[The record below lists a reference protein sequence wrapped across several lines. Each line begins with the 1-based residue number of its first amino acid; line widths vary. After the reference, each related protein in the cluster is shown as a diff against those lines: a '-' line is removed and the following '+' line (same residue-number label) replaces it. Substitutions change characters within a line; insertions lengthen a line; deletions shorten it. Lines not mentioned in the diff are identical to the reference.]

1 MPKLIFLLSTGSN
14 AFKMKNTIFI
24 VIIAGFLFSCS
35 SDDEVKSDPLI
46 GFWNPFQVG
55 LVLADGT
62 TRVEALPEC
71 EQGAS
76 MRIHK
81 NGQFGLSI
89 YAQLNE
95 EEDCLRRIETMDGS
109 WDKVTENNYA
119 IYFWFY
125 YDDEDYNA
133 VLEEGEANF
142 SLDVSFPEKDIL
154 HVYDQELLG
163 FYPEAVLAEDVESF
177 YIIYRDES
185 W

>member
-1 MPKLIFLLSTGSN
+1 
-14 AFKMKNTIFI
+14 MKNTLLIL
-24 VIIAGFLFSCS
+24 IIAGFFFSCS
-35 SDDEVKSDPLI
+35 SNDKDKIDPLI
-46 GFWNPFQVG
+46 GFWEPVQVG

-71 EQGAS
+71 EQGGS

-89 YAQLNE
+89 YAQINE
-95 EEDCLRRIETMDGS
+95 ESNCHRHIATLDGN
-109 WDKVTENNYA
+109 WGKVTENNYS

-133 VLEEGEANF
+133 ELEEGEANF
-142 SLDVSFPEKDIL
+142 SLDVSFPEEDIL

-163 FYPEAVLAEDVESF
+163 FYPEAVLAEDVVSF
-177 YIIYRDES
+177 YIIYRDGN